1 MIIWI
6 YKVDKTF
13 YQKQTCITNETIWG
27 FGKGVAEMRI
37 GVVGS
42 INMDMTVT
50 AQRIPGKGETITGDA
65 IAYIPGGKGAN
76 QAVAAARLGADVTMF
91 GCVGNDDHGKA
102 LIENLKNEGIHTEY
116 IKVRENQVTG
126 LAVITVAES
135 DNCII
140 VLAGAN
146 NTVDIE
152 YINGIKEKL
161 LTCDIVL
168 LQQEILQ
175 ETVEYVIGLCA
186 SHGVKVILNPAP
198 ARELKRELIELL
210 DYITPNEHEARIIFG
225 ETADTESLLKQY
237 PEKLIITQGEK
248 GVIYIDHEKKAVAL
262 PARKSNVV
270 DTTGAG
276 DTFNGAFAVAL
287 GLYDN
292 MEKALAFAVL
302 ASGLSVEKFGAQGG
316 MPKLKDVTG
325 ELESRFDGSN
335 AGDTYRIGG

>member
-1 MIIWI
+1 
-6 YKVDKTF
+6 
-13 YQKQTCITNETIWG
+13 
-27 FGKGVAEMRI
+27 MRI

-65 IAYIPGGKGAN
+65 ISYIPGGKGAN

-91 GCVGNDDHGKA
+91 GCVGKDDNGRV

-152 YINGIKEKL
+152 YIDTIKEKL
-161 LTCDIVL
+161 LRCDIVL

-225 ETADTESLLKQY
+225 EMADTESLLKQY

-248 GVIYIDHEKKAVAL
+248 GVIYINHEKEAVAL

-292 MEKALAFAVL
+292 MERALTFAVL

-316 MPKLKDVTG
+316 MPGLKDVTG
-325 ELESRFDGSN
+325 ELESRFDGCN
-335 AGDTYRIGG
+335 AGDSCRIGGKP